1 MPEEAETAALH
12 SVLSRNPDFMWSEV
26 DGEIVMLDVANGSY
40 ISFDHVASEIWRLIE
55 TPLDVGAL
63 VDRLCLKY
71 DADRS
76 IIESDAM
83 RFLDRA
89 IARDVIRVEG

>member
-1 MPEEAETAALH
+1 MPEEPEIAVLH

-26 DGEIVMLDVANGSY
+26 EGEIVMLDVANGSY

-55 TPLDVGAL
+55 TPLDVRAL

-76 IIESDAM
+76 VIETDAM

-89 IARDVIRVEG
+89 IARDVIRVGG